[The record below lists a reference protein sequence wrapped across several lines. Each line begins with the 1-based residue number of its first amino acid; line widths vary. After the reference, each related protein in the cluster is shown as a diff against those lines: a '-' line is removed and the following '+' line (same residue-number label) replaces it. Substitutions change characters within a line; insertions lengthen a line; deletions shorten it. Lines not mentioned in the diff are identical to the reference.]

1 MASYKLARTK
11 STNVVKYP
19 IIAIYIFILL
29 HYVRDPASLHF
40 LIGGMI
46 DLINASFEQ
55 VQNVQVI
62 KSHSP
67 QFNAHLEPPCYHTP
81 TTEHWI

>member
-1 MASYKLARTK
+1 MY
-11 STNVVKYP
+11 
-19 IIAIYIFILL
+19 
-29 HYVRDPASLHF
+29 YVRDPASPDF

-81 TTEHWI
+81 TALDMKNICKSC